1 MDKLILRELHFV
13 ARHGVLPIETE
24 NSQHF
29 SATLEL
35 ELPLAPAGS
44 TDRLDHTID
53 YCAVQ
58 AVVRE
63 IIEGSHKRLIE
74 TLAES
79 VATQLLAA
87 FPLLQAVTVEITK
100 PRPPVD
106 FEFAGVAVRIRRE
119 RGGSHLS

>member
-1 MDKLILRELHFV
+1 MDKLILRELHFF
-13 ARHGVLPIETE
+13 ARHGVLPIEAET
-24 NSQHF
+24 SQHF

-35 ELPLAPAGS
+35 ELPLATAAQ
-44 TDRLDHTID
+44 TDQLDQTID

-58 AVVRE
+58 RVVRR

-79 VATQLLAA
+79 VANELLKE
-87 FPLLQAVTVEITK
+87 FPLLVAVTVDIVK

-106 FEFAGVAVRIRRE
+106 FQFAGVAVRIRRE
-119 RGGSHLS
+119 RATLRA